1 MTGTEKTTLKNR
13 SLSRWISHG
22 VTAMI
27 FLVIGLA
34 LARTDVGE
42 QIKQSGKQMAFK
54 AAATAARRAD
64 LGDARINLLLENPEV
79 MKRIASG
86 GAFGGAFSRQVAQNM
101 FGRNHEA
108 AIEDAKRL
116 TRIEEVAD
124 RTWLVR
130 MPIVNAVV
138 FGTDEG
144 LVVVD
149 TGMAPAGPALLE
161 AIRSVSDAPIH
172 TIIYTHGHVDHA
184 YGTWALVEDGSKPQI
199 IAHENLPLRFDR
211 YIRLRGS
218 IAQYMSQPLDQLPS
232 SKDDLVWPTR
242 TFRDRLELDIGG
254 ETFVLQ
260 HRKGETDDHLYVWL
274 PGRRVLASADF
285 YQGFLPNAGNG
296 KRVQRYVEEWART
309 MVEMAALEPA
319 VVMPAHGEPLTDSAL
334 IQENFLVLAEA
345 LDYIVDHTIAGLN
358 QGLRKDQVFQSLQ
371 LPEHLANHPSLA
383 VQYVSPQDI
392 SKMVIRNYTGWW
404 DDLPS
409 DWSPAAQE
417 DQAAMIVELAGGI
430 DPLIERARGM
440 LEVRDFGDG
449 LHTAEVNLKLASHL
463 AEWAWLSH
471 PENPGAQQ
479 LVLDAFKARI
489 LDPESNTQ
497 EMLAY
502 LDRMIET
509 RQRQLDAE

>member
-1 MTGTEKTTLKNR
+1 
-13 SLSRWISHG
+13 
-22 VTAMI
+22 VV
-27 FLVIGLA
+27 FLAIGLA
-34 LARTDVGE
+34 LAQTEVGE
-42 QIKQSGKQMAFK
+42 QIKQGGKSVAFR
-54 AAATAARRAD
+54 AAATAARQAD
-64 LGDARINLLLENPEV
+64 VGDARIHLLLENPDV
-79 MKRIASG
+79 MERIAGG
-86 GAFGGAFSRQVAQNM
+86 GAFGGAFSRHVAQNM

-116 TRIEEVAD
+116 TTIEEVAD
-124 RTWLVR
+124 RSWLVR

-138 FGTDEG
+138 FETDAG

-184 YGTWALVEDGSKPQI
+184 YGTWALVEEGSEPEI
-199 IAHENLPLRFDR
+199 VAHELLPPRFDR

-218 IAQYMSQPLDQLPS
+218 IARYMSQPVDQLPRTA
-232 SKDDLVWPTR
+232 DDLVWPTR
-242 TFRDRLELDIGG
+242 TFSDRLELEIGG

-274 PGRRVLASADF
+274 PGRRILASADF

-309 MVEMAALEPA
+309 MKEMAALEPA
-319 VVMPAHGEPLTDSAL
+319 IVMPAHGEALTDRAR
-334 IQENFLVLAEA
+334 IQESFLVLAEA
-345 LDYIVDHTIAGLN
+345 LDYIVDHTIRGLN
-358 QGLRKDQVFQSLQ
+358 DGLRKDQVAASLQ
-371 LPEHLANHPSLA
+371 LPEHLANHPTLN

-392 SKMVIRNYTGWW
+392 SKMVIRKYTGWW

-409 DWSPAAQE
+409 EWSPATREA
-417 DQAAMIVELAGGI
+417 QAATIVELAGGI
-430 DPLIERARGM
+430 DAFVERTRTL
-440 LEVRDFGDG
+440 LEVRDLGDG
-449 LHTAEVNLKLASHL
+449 VQAADDDLKLASHMS
-463 AEWAWLSH
+463 EWAWLSNPEH
-471 PENPGAQQ
+471 PGVQQ

-489 LDPESNTQ
+489 LDSESNTQ

-502 LDRMIET
+502 LDRMTEA
-509 RQRQLDAE
+509 RQRQLEGE

>member
-1 MTGTEKTTLKNR
+1 MSSSAR
-13 SLSRWISHG
+13 RWISHSI
-22 VTAMI
+22 TAAI
-27 FLVIGLA
+27 FLVLGLA
-34 LARTDVGE
+34 LARTELGA
-42 QIKQSGKQMAFK
+42 QIKKSGTQLAFR
-54 AAATAARRAD
+54 AAASASRQGNF
-64 LGDARINLLLENPEV
+64 GDARMNLLLENPDV
-79 MKRIASG
+79 MSRVMEG
-86 GAFGGAFSRQVAQNM
+86 GAFGGAFSRHVAQNM
-101 FGRNHEA
+101 FGRNHQP
-108 AIEDAKRL
+108 AIDDAKRL
-116 TRIEEVAD
+116 TEIEEIAE

-149 TGMAPAGPALLE
+149 TGMAPAGPALLQ

-184 YGTWALVEDGSKPQI
+184 YGTWALVADGSKPQI
-199 IAHENLPLRFDR
+199 IAHENLPPRFDR

-218 IAQYMSQPLDQLPS
+218 ISRYMSQPVEQMPS
-232 SKDDLVWPTR
+232 SEDDLVWPTR
-242 TFRDRLELDIGG
+242 TFSDRLELQIGG

-296 KRVQRYVEEWART
+296 KRVQRYIEEWSRT

-319 VVMPAHGEPLTDSAL
+319 VVMPAHGEALTDPAV
-334 IQENFLVLAEA
+334 IQENFRVLAEA
-345 LDYIVDHTIAGLN
+345 LDYIVNHTIAGLN

-371 LPEHLANHPSLA
+371 LPEHLANHPSLN

-392 SKMVIRNYTGWW
+392 SKMVLKEYTGWW
-404 DDLPS
+404 DDVPA
-409 DWSPAAQE
+409 DWSPAALE

-430 DPLIERARGM
+430 DALVARTRT
-440 LEVRDFGDG
+440 LLDVRDLGDG
-449 LHTAEVNLKLASHL
+449 VQAAEVDKKLASHM

-471 PENPGAQQ
+471 PENPQVQQ
-479 LVLDAFKARI
+479 LVLDAYKARI

-497 EMLAY
+497 EMLAF
-502 LDRMIET
+502 LDRMTEA
-509 RQRQLDAE
+509 RQRQLDSE